1 MSGMDYVNY
10 MMIEDARLT
19 TANQQALTDIQG
31 KADYIAKKSGQTPI
45 SWYEFQQENPPE
57 KKPLL
62 PEVIKGS
69 ALGAV
74 LGLAVGA
81 VVATTFSF
89 VAAPLLLLTAL
100 GAFLGGAAGALGQS
114 DAVARQGQIEKYGRY
129 IDQFAQDVS
138 RAPAKHHSVEHEP
151 QQEHAHGA
159 VKGKYTQ
166 QIVNER
172 AAQPSQE
179 VAATR

>member
-1 MSGMDYVNY
+1 MSGMDYLNY
-10 MMIEDARLT
+10 MMIADTRLT
-19 TANQQALTDIQG
+19 NANQQALTDLQG
-31 KADYIAKKSGQTPI
+31 KADYIAKKSGQTPV

-62 PEVIKGS
+62 PEVAKGS
-69 ALGAV
+69 AMGAV

-81 VVATTFSF
+81 VLAFAFSM
-89 VAAPLLLLTAL
+89 AAPLLAFAAL
-100 GAFLGGAAGALGQS
+100 GAAVGGASAVFTQS
-114 DAVARQGQIEKYGRY
+114 DAAIRQGQIEKYSRY
-129 IDQFAQDVS
+129 IDQFAQEVS

-151 QQEHAHGA
+151 QQEHAHGE

-166 QIVNER
+166 QVVNER
-172 AAQPSQE
+172 AAQALQE